1 MLAASSPG
9 IHPWH
14 LSVRPYLRE
23 RPVSPMEREWPAGEA
38 TVLSTHP
45 APDGKGS
52 TLIAR
57 IHPRDG
63 SDEFVTT
70 IQCPPSDAE
79 FLAPD
84 AGDLFNVYF
93 SRADH
98 AAWIDTDDARLQR
111 SAQERRRR
119 AREEEIAR
127 YTGRSAWARP
137 SDAHLRSK
145 PGWPNVS
152 KHGLGDDPLDMIARL
167 AELHSQG
174 ELTDEEFAAAK
185 KKLLAQS

>member
-1 MLAASSPG
+1 MQ
-9 IHPWH
+9 IHQWH
-14 LSVRPYLRE
+14 LSVQPYLRE
-23 RPVSPMEREWPAGEA
+23 RPLGTMEREWPAGEA
-38 TVLSTHP
+38 TVLNIQP

-57 IHPRDG
+57 IRPRDG

-98 AAWIDTDDARLQR
+98 AAWIDTDDVRLQR

-127 YTGRSAWARP
+127 YTGTNARARP
-137 SDAHLRSK
+137 SDVHLRSK
-145 PGWPNVS
+145 PGWPHVS
-152 KHGLGDDPLDMIARL
+152 KPGLGDDPLDMIARL